1 MSKPYNT
8 LLHLYDLFYQS
19 LKRTTHMAVIESHQQ
34 KLVYTMPFDLNRMNA
49 YVCKKPYQLVDLNQ
63 LLDQFSQYCH
73 HFQPIALEMI
83 GDKQGEVPK
92 DLWSSDHV
100 DYYRGGHLS
109 LSDNTVSLDENY
121 VTSIASSQE
130 ELLAWATP
138 QILTHN
144 MCEQEAK
151 DYLAI
156 LNDWFLHCPHFYF
169 CMTRLEGQV
178 AASSLIVIDEANKH
192 AYVGYLATD
201 PAFRG
206 KGLAKANQAGRIN
219 FCRDKGCV
227 SVYGWFNE
235 GSWPIAQKHGF
246 QQIPDAHLYYYH
258 PKIEGYL

>member
-1 MSKPYNT
+1 MNQPYST

-34 KLVYTMPFDLNRMNA
+34 KLIYTMPFDLNRMNA
-49 YVCKKPYQLVDLNQ
+49 YVCSQPYQQVDLNQ
-63 LLDQFSQYCH
+63 LMDRFSQYCR
-73 HFQPIALEMI
+73 HFQPIALEII
-83 GDKQGEVPK
+83 GNMNGVVPLE
-92 DLWSSDHV
+92 LWSSDDT
-100 DYYRGGHLS
+100 DYYRGGYLPV
-109 LSDNTVSLDENY
+109 SDHAVTLDEPY

-130 ELLAWATP
+130 ELFAWATP
-138 QILTHN
+138 QILTHSMN
-144 MCEQEAK
+144 EEEAK
-151 DYLAI
+151 NYLAV

-178 AASSLIVIDEANKH
+178 AASSLIVMDECNKQ

-219 FCRDKGCV
+219 FCRDKGCIA
-227 SVYGWFNE
+227 VYGWFNE

-246 QQIPDAHLYYYH
+246 QQIPDAHLYYCH
-258 PKIEGYL
+258 PKIKEHL